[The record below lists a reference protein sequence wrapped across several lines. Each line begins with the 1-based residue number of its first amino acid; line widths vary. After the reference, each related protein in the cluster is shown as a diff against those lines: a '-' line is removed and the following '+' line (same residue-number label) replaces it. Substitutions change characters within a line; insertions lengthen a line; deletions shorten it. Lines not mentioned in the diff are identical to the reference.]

1 MIAIIEVVYT
11 VGPKFSWYF
20 SQILD
25 ILALHLLVEHLQP
38 SKDTLKKTDSRTKW
52 LRQVCDFRPVVERIL
67 GHVILDTENE
77 EFQYGERCQKGVEQV
92 R

>member
-11 VGPKFSWYF
+11 VGSKFSWYF

-25 ILALHLLVEHLQP
+25 ILALHLLVGHLEP
-38 SKDTLKKTDSRTKW
+38 SNVLKDTDSRTKW

-77 EFQYGERCQKGVEQV
+77 EFQYGEGCQKGVEQA